1 MDNRPGQREEYLAVS
16 DDSLVLASP
25 DWSTAEVVVSEVST
39 VASPA
44 HVHGLSGISRFK
56 SISSREMIISCSP
69 GVRGEDV
76 AVDFVDAVAR
86 GLLWWSWSCHLSGF
100 TISKYRIAFL
110 NYKEIDIKWSQGQFP
125 YWFFGLTTEHL
136 VASLQD
142 RERRI

>member
-25 DWSTAEVVVSEVST
+25 DWSTAEVVVSKVST

-56 SISSREMIISCSP
+56 SCSSREMIISCSP

-110 NYKEIDIKWSQGQFP
+110 NYKEIDIKWSQEQFP
-125 YWFFGLTTEHL
+125 YWFCGLTTEHL